1 MNIDTPDIIL
11 ISFALLMAAK
21 GIMSLLDYRRIVREE
36 NQEDPGEG
44 DESP

>member
-21 GIMSLLDYRRIVREE
+21 GIVSLLDYRRIMRDE
-36 NQEDPGEG
+36 NQGEPGEG
-44 DESP
+44 ES

>member
-1 MNIDTPDIIL
+1 VNIDTPDIIL

-21 GIMSLLDYRRIVREE
+21 GIVSLLDYRRIVREE

-44 DESP
+44 EGSS